1 MSKFI
6 LFNDSIIN
14 VENINRIEKTLMN
27 EDKCEIVNNEH
38 VFKTV
43 RVPAI
48 KLIFNDNS
56 NEKLETFDHIHEMNR
71 RFEKLLEELNH

>member
-27 EDKCEIVNNEH
+27 EDKCQIVNNEH

>member
-14 VENINRIEKTLMN
+14 VENINRIEKTLKN

>member
-14 VENINRIEKTLMN
+14 VENINRIEKTLTN
-27 EDKCEIVNNEH
+27 DYKCEIVNNEH

-43 RVPAI
+43 SVPAI

-56 NEKLETFDHIHEMNR
+56 HEKFETFDHIHEMNR
-71 RFEKLLEELNH
+71 QFEKLLEELNH